1 MTTRIV
7 NCPECGGSGV
17 RMGCAREIECFDCGG
32 EGQWKVEDD
41 ADPLTDQVEHELRFT
56 IEQQRR
62 VG

>member
-1 MTTRIV
+1 MTRIV

-17 RMGCAREIECFDCGG
+17 RMGCTREIECFDCGG
-32 EGQWKVEDD
+32 EGQWEEPVED
-41 ADPLTDQVEHELRFT
+41 DPLTDQVESELRFT

>member
-1 MTTRIV
+1 MSRIV

-17 RMGCAREIECFDCGG
+17 RMGCTRELECFDCGG
-32 EGQWKVEDD
+32 EGQWEVEDD
-41 ADPLTDQVEHELRFT
+41 SDPLTDQVERELRFT